1 MQIKE
6 SVLSERNQSNQNQR
20 GLQSNNSG
28 LNRLGYGYR
37 DNVLRE
43 RDRKEAWKD
52 RREKNKP
59 QWSNTFASHGSS
71 NNKPTFA

>member
-1 MQIKE
+1 MQRRGGVEKQERAGMQIKE

-20 GLQSNNSG
+20 GLSSQSG
-28 LNRLGYGYR
+28 MNRLGYGFR
-37 DNVLRE
+37 DHVLRE

-59 QWSNTFASHGSS
+59 QW
-71 NNKPTFA
+71 